1 MEEGG
6 RWEREKKKKRNK
18 EERLISGVE
27 FCGLDLV

>member
-6 RWEREKKKKRNK
+6 RWEREKKKRNK